1 MPMIYK
7 LLFFESLGC
16 PKNRVDAEVMIS
28 KLLNNGWEMTNDPQT
43 ADLIVLNTCSFIS
56 DAREESISRF
66 FELDSA
72 KKKGAKI
79 ALTGC
84 LPQLYPDLKKSLKE
98 ADFITGINDIGQIA
112 ELVSGNWENGYK
124 SEIGKADYI
133 YSSSDQ
139 RALTLSPFT
148 AYLKIA
154 DGCDNCCSYCSIPAI
169 RGSYRERSI
178 EDIVSEAQ
186 NLVFS
191 GVKELC
197 IISQDTTK
205 YGIKSGTS
213 LLALLEDLNA
223 LPDNFKIRVMY
234 LYPSGIN
241 KEFLKKIYRLK
252 KVLPYFEIPVQ
263 HISDR
268 VLSDMNR
275 HYTKDVILELIRN
288 IKEIFGDHYAL
299 RTTFISSY
307 PTEKKEDHELLK
319 KFIEEGHFD
328 YAGAFRYSK
337 EEFTRSSKLR
347 VIPKDMAQ
355 SRFEEVEKITHESM
369 ERQLDRFVGMDMEIL
384 YEGIDPE
391 LKVPVGR
398 GWHQAPEID
407 GITILTNIEKQ
418 KPGNYYKCRLIS
430 REGVDFIGE
439 FV

>member
-1 MPMIYK
+1 MTMTYK

-28 KLLNNGWEMTNDPQT
+28 KLLNNGWEMTGDPHT

-66 FELDSA
+66 FELNSA

-112 ELVSGNWENGYK
+112 KVVSDNWENGYK
-124 SEIGKADYI
+124 PEIGKAEYI
-133 YSSSDQ
+133 YSSFDQ

-169 RGSYRERSI
+169 RGKYRERSI

-213 LLALLEDLNA
+213 LIELLSALNS
-223 LPDNFKIRVMY
+223 LPGSFKIRVMY
-234 LYPSGIN
+234 LYPSGIDSR
-241 KEFLKKIYRLK
+241 FLKKVHDLK

-263 HISDR
+263 HVSNP

-275 HYTKDVILELIRN
+275 HYTKDIVLKLINN
-288 IKEIFGDHYAL
+288 IKNIFGDQYVL

-328 YAGAFRYSK
+328 YAGAFKYSK
-337 EEFTRSSKLR
+337 EEFTKSSKLR
-347 VIPKDMAQ
+347 VIPKNIAQ
-355 SRFEEVEKITHESM
+355 SRFEEIEKATHESM
-369 ERQLDRFVGMDMEIL
+369 EKQLDRFVGMDMEIL

-407 GITILTNIEKQ
+407 GITILTNIENQ

-430 REGVDFIGE
+430 RECVDFIGE
-439 FV
+439 LI